1 MKKAFLFL
9 LVSGLVHYSYGQK
22 TTAEKLDELVSAY
35 VNVGK
40 FNGAIL
46 VSRQDEILLQKGYGI
61 KNENKGELLS
71 ADDVFQL
78 YSITKTFTSTLVMKL
93 EEEGKLK
100 VSDKLEKYYPGFP
113 EGNTI
118 TIENLLTHTSGVYDY
133 TRGYNMPDMKEKTF
147 VDFLKK
153 KPLDFLPGTQWS
165 YSNSGYWLL
174 GFIIEKVT
182 GLSYEE
188 ALKRY
193 IFNPLHMKSAGLDYK
208 RLVSKYK
215 TTGYKTLSD
224 SLKEEAEIYES
235 PGPYA
240 AGAIYAT
247 VEDVYKYY
255 VGIKKSTILTS
266 ASYKKAFTPYKS
278 DYGYGWIISSF
289 DGNKTIGH
297 SGGAAGFRTN
307 FIIIPNKNICIV
319 VLSNSEQVD
328 ARFITG
334 KLLEVLF
341 YKFYI
346 VPKETLVDNKTLRQ
360 YTGYYRLN
368 KKNVHITIS
377 GHRLAVEPD
386 GEPKNELLAVGK
398 NYFYS
403 PETGFYLQ
411 FQKSGYNDDFNLLIY
426 KGKEV
431 IKTERVIPKWGIIGT
446 ATASGWEGSDI
457 EMTQDQNDC
466 SIWRLQNIELTNG
479 EMKFRFA
486 DGWNISYGD
495 NKQDRK
501 LESDGENI
509 KVTAG
514 VYDIILDLRNLKS
527 PNYELIPRRMQ

>member
-1 MKKAFLFL
+1 MKKTFLFL
-9 LVSGLVHYSYGQK
+9 LVSGLAHYSYGQK

-35 VNVGK
+35 TNVGK
-40 FNGAIL
+40 FNGAVL
-46 VSRQDEILLQKGYGI
+46 VSRQGEILLQKGYGI
-61 KNENKGELLS
+61 KNDKKGELLS

-100 VSDKLEKYYPGFP
+100 LSDKLEKYYPGFP

-118 TIENLLTHTSGVYDY
+118 TIENILTHTSGIYDY
-133 TRGYNMPDMKEKTF
+133 TRRYNMPDMKEKTL
-147 VDFLKK
+147 VHFLRS
-153 KPLDFLPGTQWS
+153 KPLNFTPGTQWS

-174 GFIIEKVT
+174 GYIIEKVT

-188 ALKRY
+188 ALKQY
-193 IFNPLHMKSAGLDYK
+193 IFNPLQMKNAGLDYK
-208 RLVSKYK
+208 KFVSKYK
-215 TTGYKTLSD
+215 TTGYITLSD
-224 SLKEEAEIYES
+224 SLKEEAEIYDS
-235 PGPYA
+235 PGPFA

-255 VGIKKSTILTS
+255 VGIKENKILTS
-266 ASYKKAFTPYKS
+266 ASYKKAFTPYKN
-278 DYGYGWIISSF
+278 DYGYGWVISSF

-297 SGGAAGFRTN
+297 SGGGAGFRTN
-307 FIIIPNKNICIV
+307 VIMIPDKNIFIV
-319 VLSNSEQVD
+319 VLSNSEQVS

-341 YKFYI
+341 DKFYM
-346 VPKETLVDNKTLRQ
+346 VPKETLVDNKILTQ

-368 KKNVHITIS
+368 NKNVHITIS

-403 PETGFYLQ
+403 PETGFYLG
-411 FQKSGYNDDFNLLIY
+411 FQKNDYNEDFNLVIY
-426 KGKEV
+426 NGKEM
-431 IKTERVIPKWGIIGT
+431 IKTERFIPTWGIIGT
-446 ATASGWEGSDI
+446 ATTHGWEGNGI
-457 EMTQDQNDC
+457 KMTQDKTDKA
-466 SIWRLQNIELTNG
+466 IWRLKNIDLADG

-486 DGWNISYGD
+486 NDWNISYGD
-495 NKQDRK
+495 NKQDRQ

-509 KVTAG
+509 NVSTG
-514 VYDIILDLRNLKS
+514 VYDIMLDLRNPKS
-527 PNYELIPRRMQ
+527 PRYELIKR